1 MQWLASISVKRP
13 VFATVLILALT
24 VVGAFAF
31 TRLGLDQFPKVD
43 FPTIVVTTRMPG
55 AAPEEVETEISDKIE
70 EAVNTVSGID
80 ELRSTSS
87 EGVSTVIVSFLLEKD
102 ADIAAQE
109 VRDRVNRV
117 IPLLPKTVDQPTVEK
132 FDPDAAPVLTLAVSA
147 SKPIRDITEYADK
160 TLRRQLES
168 VNGVGQVLVVGGRQ
182 RQVNVVLNAAR
193 LQAYNLTVTDVSRAL
208 QAQNAEVPGGRVE
221 AGPEAMTLR
230 TRGRVQSVSEFGDV
244 VVKQR
249 DGHPILLRDVAA
261 IEDGM
266 ADPLTK
272 ANISGDPTVLLTIR
286 RQSGTNTVEVVQSIK
301 DRLADLKAV
310 TPPGYNIRVVRDQSE
325 FIKASIDTVE
335 EHLVLGSALAA
346 LVVLFFLWNWRSTLI
361 AAIAIPTSI
370 VATFG
375 LIWYEGFTLNSMTML
390 ALTLA
395 VGIVIDDAIV
405 VLENIYRF
413 VEEKHM
419 PPFQAAIEATREI
432 GLAVLATT
440 LSLVAIF
447 VPVGFMGGIV
457 GRFMKSFGLTMSF
470 AILVSLLVSFTL
482 TPMLSARWI
491 KVRPKRD
498 GDEHEATSKDS
509 RAFAAIDRR
518 YSRVL
523 SWALAHRG
531 IVAGLAVLVLLS
543 SVPLFMVAKKNFL
556 PNDDQSQF
564 EIGLRAPEGT
574 SLDSTELIA
583 NRISAA
589 VRQIPDV
596 DYTLVTVADDPAQTQ
611 NAGTIYVRLKPLS
624 QRSRDQFTVMNQVRD
639 TVLPTFAAAQL
650 RTGVRP
656 VATIGGGGNQNAD
669 IQFTISGPDLNKLQQ
684 YADSV
689 AAAARKM
696 PGVVDV
702 DTSLNVGKPEIS
714 VHIDRLKAADLGVQ
728 ISDAAEALRL
738 LVGGDQVTTYNE
750 NGEQYEVHVRALGQ
764 QRASA
769 ASIGELTVPSSSI
782 GSVPLRNIADLTK
795 GTAPSNVDR
804 LNRQRQVT
812 VFAGLLPGASQTPA
826 MDAMTK
832 AVDALNMGAGY
843 STTFAGRSRE
853 LGRAAQNFLI
863 AFVLSLV
870 FMYLI
875 LAAQFESWLHPI
887 TILLSLPLTL
897 PFALLS
903 IIIAGQ
909 SLNIFSAL
917 GLLVLFGVVKKN
929 SILQIDHANQLR
941 ERGLE
946 RDAAVLQASRD
957 RLRPILMTTFAFV
970 AGMIPLVLSSGIG
983 AGTNRAIG
991 FVIIG
996 GQSLVLLLSLVVTPV
1011 AYSLLDDLSRFR
1023 LRLWTRAGRTA
1034 AATAGALLLAVAIPG
1049 RADAQP
1055 PAPSVQQ
1062 PASASAPVAQ
1072 PPASAASVVQLTA
1085 GQVVQMATANNPD
1098 LVAGGYDPRI
1108 ATERVA
1114 QARAAFLPSF
1124 ESSLQRN
1131 VQQAPPTSVFFG
1143 TQGVRTDLWSG
1154 NVGFAQR
1161 LPWGGGSYNVLW
1173 NSARTNA
1180 SSTLSNF
1187 NPSVSASVQG
1197 IVSQPLLRDFKID
1210 PFRAQVTTA
1219 QRTSEIADVGLQE
1232 LATTVTTAAERAY
1245 WNLVLANAAVGV
1257 QQQSL
1262 DLSLEL
1268 ERTNRARVD
1277 VGQSPPLDLVSAQ
1290 AEVAQRRE
1298 NLIIAQTQA
1307 RQAEDSLRILI
1318 LDPARPDYWSV
1329 RLQPGDIVP
1338 PVGPVPDVDAAVRNA
1353 LNQRTDLQRT
1363 KKQIQI
1369 AETQVSLARNQ
1380 VLPDVRLNAE
1390 YLTNGLGGTELLRT
1404 GGFPGTVS
1412 PGPATAYGDVL
1423 RQVFA
1428 SDYPTWT
1435 VGVSVSYPLGHSAD
1449 QAALVQS
1456 QLSREQS
1463 LARLRSAELHVV
1475 RDVRQAALDLDQ
1487 NRQRIDTTRAAREL
1501 EEQRLD
1507 AEQKR
1512 FEVGMS
1518 TNFNVIQAQR
1528 DLAVARNNEL
1538 QAQLDYQLALINFE
1552 TVQKVGT
1559 APGTAIGASAV
1570 SSGTVTIP
1578 ATSATTTTTGATVST
1593 GGTTSTGTSGGTAGT
1608 GGTSG
1613 GGGARQNF

>member
-13 VFATVLILALT
+13 VFATVIILALT

-31 TRLGLDQFPKVD
+31 LRLGVDQFPKVD
-43 FPTIVVTTRMPG
+43 FPTIVVTTTMPG

-117 IPLLPKTVDQPTVEK
+117 IPLLPKTIDQPTVEK

-182 RQVNVVLNAAR
+182 RQVNIWLDAGR
-193 LQAYNLTVTDVSRAL
+193 LQAYNLTVTDVSKAL
-208 QAQNAEVPGGRVE
+208 QSQNAEVPGGRVE

-230 TRGRVQSVSEFGDV
+230 TRGRVQSVEEFGDV

-249 DGHPILLRDVAA
+249 DGHPILLRDVAR

-266 ADPLTK
+266 ADALTK

-286 RQSGTNTVEVVQSIK
+286 RQSGTNTVEVVQSVK
-301 DRLADLKAV
+301 ERLADLKAV

-335 EHLVLGSALAA
+335 DHLVLGSALAA

-413 VEEKHM
+413 VEEKGM

-440 LSLVAIF
+440 LSLIAIF

-491 KVRPKRD
+491 KVPARKE
-498 GDEHEATSKDS
+498 GDEGERERAGTSKDG
-509 RAFAAIDRR
+509 RVFAAVDRR

-523 SWALAHRG
+523 SWALARRG
-531 IVAGLAVLVLLS
+531 VVAGLAVLVLLS
-543 SVPLFMVAKKNFL
+543 SVPLFAVAKKNFL
-556 PNDDQSQF
+556 PTDDQSQF

-574 SLDSTELIA
+574 SLDSTEIIA
-583 NRISAA
+583 SRIAA
-589 VRQIPDV
+589 DVRQMPEV

-624 QRSRDQFTVMNQVRD
+624 ERSRDQFAVMNQIRD
-639 TVLPTFAAAQL
+639 GVLPKFDAAHL

-669 IQFTISGPDLNKLQQ
+669 IQFTISGPDLNRLQQ

-689 AAAARKM
+689 SAAARKM

-714 VHIDRLKAADLGVQ
+714 VHIDRLKASDLGVQ
-728 ISDAAEALRL
+728 IADAAEALRL

-750 NGEQYEVHVRALGQ
+750 NGEQYEVHVRALGD
-764 QRASA
+764 QRASS

-782 GSVPLRNIADLTK
+782 GSVPLRNIADLTD

-832 AVDALNMGAGY
+832 AADALNMGAGY

-853 LGRAAQNFLI
+853 LGRAAQNFVI

-903 IIIAGQ
+903 IIVTGQ

-941 ERGLE
+941 ERGME

-1011 AYSLLDDLSRFR
+1011 AYSLFDDLSRLR
-1023 LRLWTRAGRTA
+1023 LRVWSRAARAATA
-1034 AATAGALLLAVAIPG
+1034 AAGALLLVLVLPG
-1049 RADAQP
+1049 RANAQQQARAQA
-1055 PAPSVQQ
+1055 PAQA
-1062 PASASAPVAQ
+1062 PAGE
-1072 PPASAASVVQLTA
+1072 VVTLTA
-1085 GQVVQMATANNPD
+1085 EQVVQMATANNPD
-1098 LVAGGYDPRI
+1098 LVAGGFDPRI
-1108 ATERVA
+1108 ASEQVA
-1114 QARAAFLPSF
+1114 QARAAFLPTFLSG
-1124 ESSLQRN
+1124 LQRN

-1143 TQGVRTDLWSG
+1143 TQGVRTDVWSG
-1154 NVGFAQR
+1154 NVGLTQR
-1161 LPWGGGSYNVLW
+1161 LPWGGASYNVLW

-1187 NPSVSASVQG
+1187 NPSLTSSIDG
-1197 IVSQPLLRDFKID
+1197 ILSQPLLRGFKID

-1219 QRTSEIADVGLQE
+1219 QRNNEIADIGLQE
-1232 LATTVTTAAERAY
+1232 LATTVTAAAERAY

-1268 ERTNRARVD
+1268 ERTNKARVD

-1298 NLIIAQTQA
+1298 NLIVAQTQA
-1307 RQAEDSLRILI
+1307 RQAEDQLRILI
-1318 LDPARPDYWSV
+1318 LDPSRSDYWSI
-1329 RLQPGDIVP
+1329 RLKPGDLVP
-1338 PVGPVPDVDAAVRNA
+1338 PVGAAPDIDGAVRSA

-1363 KKQIQI
+1363 RKQIQI
-1369 AETQVSLARNQ
+1369 SETQVSLAKNAI
-1380 VLPDVRLNAE
+1380 LPDVRLNAE
-1390 YLTNGLGGTELLRT
+1390 YLTNGLGGTELLRA

-1412 PGPATAYGDVL
+1412 PGPATAYGNVL
-1423 RQVFA
+1423 QQVFA
-1428 SDYPTWT
+1428 ADYPTWT
-1435 VGVSVSYPLGHSAD
+1435 VGVTLSYPIGRSAE
-1449 QAALVQS
+1449 QAALAQS
-1456 QLSREQS
+1456 ELSRQQS
-1463 LARLRSAELHVV
+1463 VARLRSSELHVV

-1512 FEVGMS
+1512 YEVGMS

-1552 TVQKVGT
+1552 TVQRVGT
-1559 APGTAIGASAV
+1559 ASGTSTVAPV

-1593 GGTTSTGTSGGTAGT
+1593 RGTSTTGTT
-1608 GGTSG
+1608 GGTSSGGG
-1613 GGGARQNF
+1613 GGGA